1 MRFNKSLL
9 LATTVAFVAPFA
21 MHADPI
27 NLNNVG
33 TITTGDLT
41 FNNFSY
47 TITTPGGANSTPNGA
62 KAVDVS
68 TVTASGLPGIEFTA
82 DYLAQDGASEDVNIH
97 YSVSSMNAINAI
109 GLDFDGTFG
118 GEGITGVSET
128 VYNGSTEVGFL
139 SVSCSTYGCSQQD
152 TIVLNGSYNDLTVTK
167 DISLSA
173 GDYGYSK
180 ASYVDQTFST
190 VATPEP
196 ASLALIGVGLLAA
209 GAIRRRAQKIA

>member
-1 MRFNKSLL
+1 
-9 LATTVAFVAPFA
+9 

-47 TITTPGGANSTPNGA
+47 TISTPGGANSTPNGP
-62 KAVDVS
+62 KGVNVS
-68 TVTASGLPGIEFTA
+68 TVTSTGLPGIEFTA

-97 YSVSSMNAINAI
+97 YSVSSLNAISAI

-118 GEGITGVSET
+118 GEGITGVTET
-128 VYNGSTEVGFL
+128 VDSGSTQVGFL
-139 SVSCSTYGCSQQD
+139 SVACSTYGCSQQD
-152 TIVLNGSYNDLTVTK
+152 TIVLNGSYNNLTITK
-167 DISLSA
+167 DISLNA

-180 ASYVDQTFST
+180 ASFVDQTFTTAS
-190 VATPEP
+190 PEP
-196 ASLALIGVGLLAA
+196 ASMALIGVGLLAA
-209 GAIRRRAQKIA
+209 GAIRRRARKTA